1 MAKRDYY
8 DVLGLSKGADEKEIK
23 RAYKRLAM
31 KYHPDRNKGDKES
44 EEKFKEAN
52 EAYEIL
58 SDKEKRKAY
67 DQFGHQAFEQGGFG
81 GRGAGGFSGFS
92 QADFGDMFGDIF
104 GEFFGQG
111 NQRTQSRARR
121 GEDLR
126 YDINITLKEA
136 VMGVKKNITLRTW
149 AKCDHCQ
156 GTGGEKDSKVE
167 ICPTCRGAGAVHQQ
181 RGFFF
186 SEEVCPTC
194 HGKGRIFEKPCHHCH
209 SEGRIQE
216 TETLAVT
223 IPAGVSDGSRL
234 RLAGKGAVGENGA
247 PAGDLYLFIH
257 VERDPVFTRDGNDL
271 HCVVDVSMP
280 LATLGGTVEVP
291 TITGGSIKLKI
302 PAGTQTGK
310 MLRLTGKGIHPAH
323 GMVGN
328 LICHINVET
337 PVDLNE
343 EQQALLRKFAES
355 LDMGKN
361 CPKAMKFIS

>member
-52 EAYEIL
+52 EAYEVL
-58 SDKEKRKAY
+58 SDKEKRQAY
-67 DQFGHQAFEQGGFG
+67 DQFGHRAFEQGGFG
-81 GRGAGGFSGFS
+81 RGANGFGGFS

-104 GEFFGQG
+104 GDIFGQRG
-111 NQRTQSRARR
+111 QRSQSRARR

-126 YDINITLKEA
+126 YDIELTLKEVA
-136 VMGVKKNITLRTW
+136 TGVKKEITFRTW
-149 AKCDHCQ
+149 VTCEHCH
-156 GTGGEKDSKVE
+156 GLGGQKNSKVE
-167 ICPTCRGAGAVHQQ
+167 TCSTCKGAGVIHQQ
-181 RGFFF
+181 QGFFF

-194 HGKGRIFEKPCHHCH
+194 RGKGKTFEKPCQHCH
-209 SEGRIQE
+209 TEGRVQK
-216 TETLAVT
+216 TETLVVT

-247 PAGDLYLFIH
+247 GAGDLYLFIH
-257 VERDPVFTRDGNDL
+257 VKPDPFFTRDGNDL
-271 HCVVDVSMP
+271 HCVVDISMP
-280 LATLGGTVEVP
+280 LATLGGVVDVP
-291 TITGGSIKLKI
+291 MLTGGHIKLKI

-310 MLRLTGKGIHPAH
+310 MFRLAGKGIQSTQGIA
-323 GMVGN
+323 GN

-337 PVDLNE
+337 PVGLNT
-343 EQQALLRKFAES
+343 EQQALLQKFADS
-355 LDMGKN
+355 LNMEKN
-361 CPKAMKFIS
+361 CPKAKKFIL